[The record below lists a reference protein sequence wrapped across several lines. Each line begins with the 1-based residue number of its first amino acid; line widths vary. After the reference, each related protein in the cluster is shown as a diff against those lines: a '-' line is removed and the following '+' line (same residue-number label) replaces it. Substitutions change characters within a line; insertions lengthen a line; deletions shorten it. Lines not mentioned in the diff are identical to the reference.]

1 MANLPAL
8 QTIEKTIRAPET
20 MGRLMLTLGYNDE
33 KDPAAMAEAKAY
45 AASVVGELEKIAA
58 SGDSKK
64 MAILQCSPQ
73 SIVQTMIDAAKFRL
87 MIDGRQ
93 LAHLVKYGNECTLQI
108 GYRGYIA
115 KVAEQYT
122 DCDLNVFPVYDGDTI
137 TITGGDGFDR
147 YTHDRADAFQ
157 DSPDKLKGIVA
168 VLYYRKGS
176 REFQKVIT
184 MSKNEIGKIRKA
196 AKQDFVWSAWFIEK
210 AKAAAVKRICKLQFA
225 SISILQEMIA
235 YDNQRHF
242 DIEKPIDD
250 MPRGSI
256 VDNLNSAIA
265 PESGPGAPESD
276 DVIDGTF
283 TREETPE
290 PSPAPAAAESGDMFP
305 GDLPSGSV
313 SRETLGEAETKKLVA
328 AIKRSITAED
338 TEPGM
343 IELFEKDFKDDI
355 AKVKASSKAAYD
367 HLIEHRDKRLEE
379 IRGGGAA

>member
-1 MANLPAL
+1 MANVPAL

-20 MGRLMLTLGYNDE
+20 MGKLMLALGH
-33 KDPAAMAEAKAY
+33 KDQADDAALADAKAY
-45 AASVVGELEKIAA
+45 AGSVVGELEKIAA

-64 MAILQCSPQ
+64 MAILNCSPQ

-115 KVAEQYT
+115 KVAEHYENT
-122 DCDLNVFPVYDGDTI
+122 DLNVFPVYEGDVVQI
-137 TITGGDGFDR
+137 SGADGFDR
-147 YTHDRADAFQ
+147 YTHERANAFE
-157 DSPDKLKGIVA
+157 DSIDKFKGVIA
-168 VLYYRKGS
+168 VLYYKKGG

-184 MSKNEIGKIRKA
+184 MTKKEIGQIRKA

-210 AKAAAVKRICKLQFA
+210 AKVAAVKRICKLQFA

-250 MPRGSI
+250 MRPGSI
-256 VDNLNSAIA
+256 VDNLNASIS
-265 PESGPGAPESD
+265 PETPAGASESD
-276 DVIDGTF
+276 DVIDGSF
-283 TREETPE
+283 TREDTPE
-290 PSPAPAAAESGDMFP
+290 PHPAPAAAESGEQFP
-305 GDLPSGSV
+305 GDLPGSGV
-313 SRETLGEAETKKLVA
+313 SRETMGEAETKKVVA

-338 TEPGM
+338 SEAGM
-343 IELFEKDFKDDI
+343 SELFEKDFKDDI
-355 AKVKASSKAAYD
+355 AKVKASSAAAYN
-367 HLIEHRDKRLEE
+367 HLIESRDARLKE
-379 IRGGGAA
+379 IRGGAQ